1 MVAATQTPPS
11 AAGRSRAATVRP
23 DRRQA
28 ILLAAEKLFAMSGY
42 HGVSIRDIAAEA
54 GVPLAL
60 VGYYFG
66 VKHELYRAIFETW
79 RTTFS
84 ERRQLLE
91 QVVAQRPHGP
101 AMLDRILD
109 AFVSPVVALHNA
121 PEGRYYALMSARDF
135 VLPSPEADAVQ
146 REYFDPMAHAFIDA
160 LMLAF
165 PHATRGEVAWCY
177 QFMLG
182 ALTHFLTDLRVERLS
197 NGENQP
203 ADPAAKASLLRFV
216 AAGFRATLAQ
226 KAPPVP
232 RAPRASTSS
241 TSPTRS
247 TRRSKP

>member
-1 MVAATQTPPS
+1 MVATLQPART
-11 AAGRSRAATVRP
+11 AAVRSRTATVRP

-54 GVPLAL
+54 AVPLAL

-66 VKHELYRAIFETW
+66 AKHELYRAIFETW
-79 RTTFS
+79 RNTFS
-84 ERRQLLE
+84 ERRQLL
-91 QVVAQRPHGP
+91 QDVVAQRPRGP

-197 NGENQP
+197 RGENTP
-203 ADPAAKASLLRFV
+203 ADPAAKDRLIAFV
-216 AAGFRATLAQ
+216 AAGFRATLPQ
-226 KAPPVP
+226 KAPRV
-232 RAPRASTSS
+232 RGAGSL
-241 TSPTRS
+241 TRS
-247 TRRSKP
+247 TPRRPTP